1 MSLHRARARQK
12 LRIAQI
18 SAAGLLGLA
27 GLLVA
32 MPAPEVIVPAP
43 PIPRPGSEGG
53 PPVATPGGV
62 TVSENALGV
71 FHNRVAKSAPIAKA
85 ADAPP
90 PENPV
95 PGDGSGEE
103 PPEPI
108 VEDGPPH
115 FRFVGMVSSPRRT
128 YAFIADPDGATR
140 TVAQG
145 EYYDDHGEW
154 LILGISSERMVLAD
168 CDDNRHDY
176 FIADRIDAPS
186 PEAAVNL
193 SAPQSN
199 TVAPKATAGEP
210 PRGYVPPGITD
221 PAERER
227 LEAKMREVEDRR
239 NQALKGNTP
248 GQPATPPTRPAT
260 LPQPRPGQ
268 PASKTGGNNKDVK

>member
-12 LRIAQI
+12 LRLAQI

-43 PIPRPGSEGG
+43 AIPPPGSGG
-53 PPVATPGGV
+53 SSPVPTPGGV

-71 FHNRVAKSAPIAKA
+71 FHNRVAKSAPIVKA
-85 ADAPP
+85 ADVPP

-95 PGDGSGEE
+95 PGDDDTGVE
-103 PPEPI
+103 PQPI

-115 FRFVGMVSSPRRT
+115 FRYVGMVSSPRRT
-128 YAFIADPDGATR
+128 YAFVAEHDGTTR
-140 TVAQG
+140 TIAQG
-145 EYYDDHGEW
+145 EYFDEHGEW
-154 LILGISSERMVLAD
+154 LVLGISSERMVLAD

-186 PEAAVNL
+186 PEASVNL
-193 SAPQSN
+193 GAPQSN
-199 TVAPKATAGEP
+199 TVAPKPTAGEA

-227 LEAKMREVEDRR
+227 LEAKMREVEERR
-239 NQALKGNTP
+239 NQAIKGNAP
-248 GQPATPPTRPAT
+248 VQPPTRPAT

-268 PASKTGGNNKDVK
+268 PASKTGGNNKDAK